1 MRVTI
6 RQLRDYLETFLAG
19 FLGSY
24 TLSNGTVTPAV
35 AVRADSEGLP
45 AGTKVSGLEMV
56 INRHPGLDPVR
67 QYFMEECQRT
77 YEVWLLAWS
86 ADAQIR
92 EAAASI
98 VIAYPGTTVEVITLP
113 EGWGPKRQMKLTLLE
128 PQDMPFDQLDV
139 DGGNF
144 RYGIARARVA
154 AILDGGNFFDGSTLN
169 TFAGSGDGGLFV

>member
-6 RQLRDYLETFLAG
+6 RQLRDDLESLLTG

-24 TLSNGTVTPAV
+24 TLPNGAVTPAV
-35 AVRADSEGLP
+35 AVRADSEGLA
-45 AGTKVSGLEMV
+45 AGTKVTGLEMV
-56 INRHPGLDPVR
+56 LNRHPGLDPVR

-86 ADAQIR
+86 ADAKIR

-98 VIAYPGTTVEVITLP
+98 AIAYPGTTIEVVTLP

-128 PQDMPFDQLDV
+128 PIDMPFDVLDV

-144 RYGIARARVA
+144 KFGIARAKAA
-154 AILDGGNFFDGSTLN
+154 AILDGGNYFDGSSLN
-169 TFAGSGDGGLFV
+169 TYAGSGDGGVFT